1 MEAGPESVARTLF
14 TSCRY
19 RGLVSRPED
28 ESRTELAWRE
38 IVENYGERAVLDD
51 SVDSSEKSDS
61 TPEAASPDTT
71 SDATPDTT
79 ADVTPDPAVSLEP
92 ADLPEH
98 LRDDDEVERREQA
111 IVEAEQFRPPPA
123 PPFPAPRT
131 WQRGLAWTGIFV
143 APLIALVIGLLS
155 IYVNPLVGWVLVAWF
170 VGGFAYLVLEMPKSP
185 RDPWDDGSRI

>member
-1 MEAGPESVARTLF
+1 MSVARPLF

-51 SVDSSEKSDS
+51 SVDSSDQSVPA
-61 TPEAASPDTT
+61 PEAPSPSATADTTPDT
-71 SDATPDTT
+71 TPDTT
-79 ADVTPDPAVSLEP
+79 ADTTPDPAVSLDP

-143 APLIALVIGLLS
+143 APLIALVLGLLS
-155 IYVNPLVGWVLVAWF
+155 VYVNPLIGWLLVGWF